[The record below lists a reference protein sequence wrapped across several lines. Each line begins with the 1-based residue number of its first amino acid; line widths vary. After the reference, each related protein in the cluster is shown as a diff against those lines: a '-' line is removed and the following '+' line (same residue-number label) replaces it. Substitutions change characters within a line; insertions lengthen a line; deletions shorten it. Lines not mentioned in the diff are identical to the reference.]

1 MRYIY
6 ITLFLI
12 STHLLT
18 INLVAQD
25 LTEVEGPWRGA
36 IEITGQEL
44 AISFLFS
51 YSDNELDG
59 TIDIPQ
65 QDTYNIPVEFTHAG
79 DDSLHFR
86 FETGTGPA
94 TFKGGW
100 DRDEMVIS
108 GEFEQVDM
116 TFPFSIKKVEQRG
129 GDDRFS
135 EENLLIPT
143 RAGQISG
150 SLLLADEASPL
161 VILFNGYGSQD
172 RDEIVAGFRV
182 FRELS
187 RQLNSFGYSTFRYD
201 DRGIGDSTGESDAA
215 LTDLA
220 ADLTDMVDHL
230 RGHHGDRFSKII
242 LLGHS
247 QGGLVASLAAGQTE
261 VDGIIFMAAPFLPGD
276 EVIKEQIE
284 VLSEA
289 QGIEEEVM
297 VQNLDFQRRI
307 YAAVRGEGSWEEL
320 ESDLAERLEAQIN
333 ELPEQQRAALGDMTT
348 FVQSQVDRQLSGSK
362 TDWFRSYID
371 FDPAEVTGS
380 LVQIPMLVLFG
391 EKDREVIEESN
402 RIAAQELKVSSGL
415 DMEIIAIAEANHLFQ
430 NAGSGLPNEY
440 GMLNREFAD
449 GFISAIVEWLEKLD
463 R

>member
-6 ITLFLI
+6 FSLFLI
-12 STHLLT
+12 SAHLLT
-18 INLVAQD
+18 FNLVAQD
-25 LTEVEGPWRGA
+25 LSEVEGPWRGA

-44 AISFLFS
+44 AVSFLFS
-51 YSDNELDG
+51 YSDGELDG

-79 DDSLHFR
+79 VDSLHFR

-94 TFKGGW
+94 IFKGIW
-100 DRDEMVIS
+100 NRDEMVIS

-116 TFPFSIKKVEQRG
+116 NFPFSIKKVEQRD

-143 RAGQISG
+143 RAGEISG
-150 SLLLADEASPL
+150 SLLLAGETSPL

-187 RQLNSFGYSTFRYD
+187 RQLHSSGYSSFRYD
-201 DRGIGDSTGESDAA
+201 DRGIGDSTGDRDAT

-220 ADLTDMVDHL
+220 ADLSEIVEHL
-230 RGHHGDRFSKII
+230 RDHHGDRFSKVV

-261 VDGIIFMAAPFLPGD
+261 VDGIIFMAAPFLPGN

-297 VQNLDFQRRI
+297 EQNLEFQRRI

-348 FVQSQVDRQLSGSK
+348 FVKSQVDRQLSGSK

-380 LVQIPMLVLFG
+380 LGQIPMLALFG
-391 EKDREVIEESN
+391 EKDREVTEESN
-402 RIAAQELKVSSGL
+402 RIAARELKESSGL

-440 GMLNREFAD
+440 GMLNREFTD
-449 GFISAIVEWLEKLD
+449 GFITAIVEWLEKLG